1 MYFKLTAAECF
12 LALFFLLLNMSP
24 SITSPSEEFT
34 TDQDLDLQKW
44 LKEIEGAENL
54 MTEVETKADLLQVK
68 IDALLQE
75 VTKQEPE
82 ITKNDTQEK

>member
-1 MYFKLTAAECF
+1 
-12 LALFFLLLNMSP
+12 MSP